1 MKLSQEVKNYLNK
14 EILKETASG
23 YTYRMI
29 NGKRCK
35 INYSDTPDD
44 YIIVSNSSGSYGGYV
59 DWKLWVKDPNNKYF
73 DIYCV
78 NARAKL
84 DADWNINLNHY
95 NPKHGQYGE
104 SIFIGTRH
112 YPDKTSIYIYY
123 NTQSDRLEAAP
134 ASAYWRNAKQPIEIY
149 DNDPSLREP
158 DKLSLRDLSSY
169 QTTIN
174 DIHPAIWAPK
184 LRDNWSCKEFSP
196 EIRQIITDVY
206 DLTNFF
212 KAYPNGV
219 RVPQDLLNLLRMS
232 DKELTK
238 RANTRKNNEVSIAEY
253 KETTKG
259 FETADTA
266 FRIGDKIYFNR
277 CGYRLYVKNLKSNT
291 LVCYTDF
298 DRTAAKSA
306 VPKNGATCLGNG
318 DIFDNIPRRDLFEG
332 CFDENGKHISLAECF
347 GKQSNVTTFFDY
359 YDVPEYADVILN
371 LFTIREQY
379 AKFLELAIKSQNKFL
394 IQKILE
400 RKVLTKEQYDKK
412 TYWKKRG
419 SICFDGTKT
428 NIPQMLNVNKYAVN
442 QIKNL
447 PFSQDADAVDAYI
460 KLSTLFNNLSMTD
473 FLDIYINKCHY
484 SLNYNGHEAL
494 FSLFAK
500 DGLQIFKKR
509 IATYGSVVMRYDD
522 YLRMIEQL
530 KTLSAIDPTVV
541 FNPSEWPLFP
551 EAAIKH
557 VTLYA
562 ERNYYGGVVNIESTI
577 RAYTTYTLCDVKYIV
592 VSKTREQAILELNMN
607 PAHHLI
613 YLESELTKIYN
624 LYKDKAKNEA
634 FKHSIE
640 RLRAYEFSDGQLSVV
655 APTQAS
661 DLTTEGSVL
670 HHCVGSFIDAVA
682 NNKENVVFIRR
693 NDLLNEPYY
702 TMAISPSGSIE
713 QVHCAYNGD
722 LTKEGQ
728 ERAFET
734 TQRDV
739 YHKRFD
745 LIKFL
750 KQWVS
755 AMKKKGIAIDP
766 TTIRE
771 RYGALGAHR

>member
-14 EILKETASG
+14 EILKKTASG

-29 NGKRCK
+29 NGKRYK
-35 INYSDTPDD
+35 ISYSDTPDD
-44 YIIVSNSSGSYGGYV
+44 YIIACNSSGSYRGYV

-84 DADWNINLNHY
+84 DADWNINLNYY
-95 NPKHGQYGE
+95 NPKHGQYAE

-134 ASAYWRNAKQPIEIY
+134 ASAYWRNATQPIEIY

-158 DKLSLRDLSSY
+158 DKLSLKDLSSY
-169 QTTIN
+169 QTTVN
-174 DIHPAIWAPK
+174 DTHPTIWAPK
-184 LRDNWSCKEFSP
+184 LCDNWSCKEFSP

-238 RANTRKNNEVSIAEY
+238 RANTRKNNEDSIAEY
-253 KETTKG
+253 KEATKG
-259 FETADTA
+259 FETEDTA

-332 CFDENGKHISLAECF
+332 CFNEKGKQISFAECF

-371 LFTIREQY
+371 LFTIRDQY

-412 TYWKKRG
+412 TYWERRG

-447 PFSQDADAVDAYI
+447 PFNQDADAVNAYI
-460 KLSTLFNNLSMTD
+460 KLSTLFNNLSITD

-509 IATYGSVVMRYDD
+509 IAAYGSVVMRYDD

-530 KTLSAIDPTVV
+530 KTLSATDPTVV

-592 VSKTREQAILELNMN
+592 VSKTREQATLELNMN

-640 RLRAYEFSDGQLSVV
+640 RLKAYEFSDGQLSVV

-682 NNKENVVFIRR
+682 DNKENVVFIRR

-734 TQRDV
+734 TQRNV

-771 RYGALGAHR
+771 RYGALAAHR